1 MTGHERSDHEIQTPV
16 AKPGLSKRV
25 FPLAATLLPAVL
37 ALAAACGSGGGPAGG
52 PRLALDGDAFE
63 VGDIKVGQVVQRSIE
78 FRNEGDAPLK
88 VSIVKVRPA
97 PDADC
102 GCGVEGFQARPG
114 TLEPGGRGE
123 LVFKLRAPEGMEKM
137 QDKMLV
143 ELESNDPRKPSL
155 TFTLIFNMSP

>member
-1 MTGHERSDHEIQTPV
+1 MSWRRKSWVG
-16 AKPGLSKRV
+16 A
-25 FPLAATLLPAVL
+25 FFL
-37 ALAAACGSGGGPAGG
+37 ALVAAAAVACSGDGGSSGG
-52 PRLALDGDAFE
+52 PRLALDGDSFKL
-63 VGDIKVGQVVQRSIE
+63 GDIGVAQTVQRSIE
-78 FRNEGDAPLK
+78 FRNEGDAPLT

-123 LVFKLRAPEGMEKM
+123 LVFKLRAPEGMERM

-143 ELESNDPRKPSL
+143 ELESNDPTKPSL

>member
-1 MTGHERSDHEIQTPV
+1 MRRRRALALRWPV
-16 AKPGLSKRV
+16 RAV
-25 FPLAATLLPAVL
+25 FAGALAVL
-37 ALAAACGSGGGPAGG
+37 TLSAGAACGGGGGPAGG

-97 PDADC
+97 PDAAC

-123 LVFKLRAPEGMEKM
+123 LVFKLRVPEGMEKM

-143 ELESNDPRKPSL
+143 ELESNDPTKPSL

>member
-1 MTGHERSDHEIQTPV
+1 MSWRRKCWMGALFLGFV
-16 AKPGLSKRV
+16 ALV
-25 FPLAATLLPAVL
+25 
-37 ALAAACGSGGGPAGG
+37 AAAAVACGGDGGPSGG
-52 PRLALDGDAFE
+52 PRLAMDGDSFKL
-63 VGDIKVGQVVQRSIE
+63 GDIGVAQTVQRSIE
-78 FRNEGDAPLK
+78 FRNEGDAPLT

-123 LVFKLRAPEGMEKM
+123 LVFKLRAPEGMERM

-143 ELESNDPRKPSL
+143 ELESNDPTKPSL

>member
-1 MTGHERSDHEIQTPV
+1 MSGRRKSWRAALV
-16 AKPGLSKRV
+16 PGL
-25 FPLAATLLPAVL
+25 VL
-37 ALAAACGSGGGPAGG
+37 VLVLIAAACGGDQAPPGG
-52 PRLALDGDAFE
+52 PRLAMDGDSFKL
-63 VGDIKVGQVVQRSIE
+63 GDIGVAQTVQRSIE
-78 FRNEGDAPLK
+78 FRNEGDAPLT

-123 LVFKLRAPEGMEKM
+123 LVFKLRAPEGMERM

-143 ELESNDPRKPSL
+143 ELASNDPTKPSL

>member
-1 MTGHERSDHEIQTPV
+1 MAALFLGLV
-16 AKPGLSKRV
+16 ALV
-25 FPLAATLLPAVL
+25 AAA
-37 ALAAACGSGGGPAGG
+37 AAACGGDGGPSGG
-52 PRLALDGDAFE
+52 PRLAMDGDSFKL
-63 VGDIKVGQVVQRSIE
+63 GDIGVAQTVQRSIE
-78 FRNEGDAPLK
+78 FRNEGDAPLT

-114 TLEPGGRGE
+114 TLEPGGSGE
-123 LVFKLRAPEGMEKM
+123 LVFKLRAPEGMERM

-143 ELESNDPRKPSL
+143 ELESNDPTKPSL

>member
-1 MTGHERSDHEIQTPV
+1 MTGHERSDREIQTPV
-16 AKPGLSKRV
+16 AMPALSKRV

-37 ALAAACGSGGGPAGG
+37 ALAAACGGGGGPADG

-123 LVFKLRAPEGMEKM
+123 LVFKLRAPEGMERM

-143 ELESNDPRKPSL
+143 ELESNDPTKPSL

>member
-1 MTGHERSDHEIQTPV
+1 MTDDDRSDRDIQTPV
-16 AKPGLSKRV
+16 ATPALSKRL
-25 FPLAATLLPAVL
+25 FLLAATLLPAVA
-37 ALAAACGSGGGPAGG
+37 ALVAACGGGGGPAGG

>member
-1 MTGHERSDHEIQTPV
+1 MSRRRNSLIAALSLGLV
-16 AKPGLSKRV
+16 ALV
-25 FPLAATLLPAVL
+25 AAA
-37 ALAAACGSGGGPAGG
+37 AAACGGGGGPSGG
-52 PRLALDGDAFE
+52 PRLALDGDTFKL
-63 VGDIKVGQVVQRSIE
+63 GDIGVAQTVQRSIE
-78 FRNEGDAPLK
+78 FRNEGDAPLT

-114 TLEPGGRGE
+114 TLEPGGSGE
-123 LVFKLRAPEGMEKM
+123 LVFKLRAPEGMERM

-143 ELESNDPRKPSL
+143 ELESNDPTKPSL

>member
-1 MTGHERSDHEIQTPV
+1 MDALFLGFV
-16 AKPGLSKRV
+16 ALV
-25 FPLAATLLPAVL
+25 
-37 ALAAACGSGGGPAGG
+37 AAAAVACGDDGGPSGG
-52 PRLALDGDAFE
+52 PRLAMDGDSFKL
-63 VGDIKVGQVVQRSIE
+63 GDIGVAQTVQRSIE
-78 FRNEGDAPLK
+78 FRNEGDAPLT

-123 LVFKLRAPEGMEKM
+123 LVFKLRAPEGMERM

-143 ELESNDPRKPSL
+143 ELESNDPTKPSL

>member
-1 MTGHERSDHEIQTPV
+1 MRRRRALALRWPV
-16 AKPGLSKRV
+16 Q
-25 FPLAATLLPAVL
+25 AVL
-37 ALAAACGSGGGPAGG
+37 AGALAVLTLAAGSACGGDSGPAGG

-102 GCGVEGFQARPG
+102 GCGVDGFQARPG

-123 LVFKLRAPEGMEKM
+123 LVFKLRVPEGMERM

-143 ELESNDPRKPSL
+143 ELASNDPTKPSL